1 MKRIQSPQMIII
13 IFFLLTL
20 QAFLSTIPTIS
31 LSDYDLEK
39 AIRANNLQ
47 KVKEEISTLKKKP
60 YGTAFYTI

>member
-47 KVKEEISTLKKKP
+47 KK
-60 YGTAFYTI
+60 